1 MWGAAVLWA
10 GETPRSGCGPER
22 PCQSLDAASLNH
34 GSGCVSRSTG
44 SELADRPKV
53 GEDEESVESLG
64 VNDEGVN
71 DEVVDLMVEPGS
83 SSPNAERSPVDPLGP
98 PSNALA
104 SIDADAGDAA
114 LDESVLDGAE
124 SGRPAAMSTA
134 PNIISS
140 SKMSARQ
147 RSNSGLSS
155 SEAEPALDAGCG
167 SECCALSCELSYG
180 SSGVSSTTLGLF

>member
-1 MWGAAVLWA
+1 MD
-10 GETPRSGCGPER
+10 E
-22 PCQSLDAASLNH
+22 D
-34 GSGCVSRSTG
+34 
-44 SELADRPKV
+44 KV
-53 GEDEESVESLG
+53 GEDEEAVESLC
-64 VNDEGVN
+64 VN
-71 DEVVDLMVEPGS
+71 DEVVGPMVEPES
-83 SSPNAERSPVDPLGP
+83 SSPNAERWPVDPLGP

-104 SIDADAGDAA
+104 SIDADAGDTVP
-114 LDESVLDGAE
+114 DESVLDGAE

-167 SECCALSCELSYG
+167 SKYCAPIL
-180 SSGVSSTTLGLF
+180 